1 MRRRSSLGAR
11 SHHPALAAAAGGSS
25 HRMIDRRTFVT
36 GLGALLAAPL
46 AVEAQQTG
54 KVYRIG
60 FLHAGQPPRAWV
72 EAFQQGLRVRGYI
85 DGQNVVI
92 DYRSTDGSFDELP
105 RLAAELVRL
114 NVDVILASG
123 APAAFAAR
131 SATTKVP
138 IVFVHVYDP
147 AEIGLVTSVARPG
160 GNVTGLSQ
168 ISTDLGGKRLEL
180 LKELL
185 PKLRRVAILWHPAN
199 LTNLAQK
206 KGVEVAART
215 VDVDTKSVPVQDPDH
230 FGSAFEDARGVDALI
245 QTDDPLFA
253 THRRQ
258 LAELAVRSRLPA
270 IAGLREYV
278 EAGGLM
284 SYGADFPDLYR
295 RAATYIDKILKG
307 AKPADLPIER
317 PSKFEL
323 VINLKTAKAIGL
335 AVPPSLLARADKV
348 IE

>member
-1 MRRRSSLGAR
+1 MGRIRLAV
-11 SHHPALAAAAGGSS
+11 ALAIS
-25 HRMIDRRTFVT
+25 F
-36 GLGALLAAPL
+36 LLAPL
-46 AVEAQQTG
+46 AAEAQQTG

-60 FLHAGQPPRAWV
+60 FLRAGPPPRAWV
-72 EAFQQGLRVRGYI
+72 EALQQDLRARGYI
-85 DGQNVVI
+85 DGRNVVI
-92 DYRSTDGSFDELP
+92 QYRSTDGSFDELP
-105 RLAAELVRL
+105 RLAAELVRF
-114 NVDVILASG
+114 NVDVILVSG

-147 AEIGLVTSVARPG
+147 VEIGLVTSLAHPG

-180 LKELL
+180 IKELV

-206 KGVEVAART
+206 KGAEVAART
-215 VDVDTKSVPVQDPDH
+215 AGVDTKSVPVQDPNH
-230 FGSAFEDARGVDALI
+230 FGAAFEDAPGVDALM
-245 QTDDPLFA
+245 QMDDPLFL
-253 THRRQ
+253 TNLRQ
-258 LAELAVRSRLPA
+258 LAELAVRNRLPA

-278 EAGGLM
+278 DAGGLM
-284 SYGADFPDLYR
+284 SYGADYPDLYR
-295 RAATYIDKILKG
+295 RAAMQIDKILKG
-307 AKPADLPIER
+307 AKPADLPIEQ

-323 VINLKTAKAIGL
+323 VINLKTAKALGL
-335 AVPPSLLARADKV
+335 AVPPSLLARADQV

>member
-1 MRRRSSLGAR
+1 MN
-11 SHHPALAAAAGGSS
+11 
-25 HRMIDRRTFVT
+25 RRTFVT
-36 GLGALLAAPL
+36 CLGAVLAAPL
-46 AVEAQQTG
+46 AAAAQQAG

-60 FLHAGQPPRAWV
+60 FLRAGHPPRAWV
-72 EAFQQGLRVRGYI
+72 EALQQGLRVRGYI

-92 DYRSTDGSFDELP
+92 EYRSSEGSFDELP
-105 RLAAELVRL
+105 RLASELVQF
-114 NVDVILASG
+114 NVDVILAAG

-131 SATTKVP
+131 SATAKVP
-138 IVFVHVYDP
+138 IVFAHVYDP
-147 AEIGLVTSVARPG
+147 VEIGLVTSLAHPG

-168 ISTDLGGKRLEL
+168 ISADLGGKRLEL

-199 LTNLAQK
+199 LTNLSQK

-215 VDVDTKSVPVQDPDH
+215 VGVDTKSVPVQDPNH

-245 QTDDPLFA
+245 QMDDPLFA
-253 THRRQ
+253 THFRQ

-278 EAGGLM
+278 DAGGLM
-284 SYGADFPDLYR
+284 SYGADFGDLYR

-307 AKPADLPIER
+307 AKPADLPIEQ

-323 VINLKTAKAIGL
+323 VINLKTAKALGL
-335 AVPPSLLARADKV
+335 TVPRSLKLRADQI